1 MIQYHG
7 GDGQAPP
14 ARSGGPDATQ
24 VRTCLDRIL
33 HSAEFER
40 AGRVRLLLE
49 YLVEQALAG
58 HSDSLKESLIGI
70 EVFGREPGYD
80 AKTEPVVRVTAGRL
94 RSKLES
100 YYQREGRNEPVRI
113 AIPKGSYVPGFSV
126 IRDAVQEEVANAPA
140 VPASRRPTARL
151 LIGAAITLL
160 VAGSVGF
167 RLATLA
173 NPPLFENL
181 RPFVTGKGSPNHP
194 SFSPSGDTLAFDWS
208 GPGDRH
214 TNIYLQRLESSTP
227 VRLTVDEADATWPV
241 WSPDG
246 REIAYLRQ
254 LAPTRMAIMSRPVTG
269 AGERRWAEVQKG
281 DTDRS
286 RLDWSP
292 DGKWFAT
299 AQRVNGMQSIVV
311 FGVAGE
317 EKRVLTQTPAGWRG
331 DSEPVF
337 SPDSR
342 HIAFRRT
349 QVASGVEDIFL
360 VPVNGGEPRRL
371 TFDNRQVSALV
382 FTPDGGLVFSSK
394 RAGSIRGLW
403 WLAPGGGQLRRLTST
418 AVDAGSP
425 TVSRDGKHVA
435 FVKVL
440 FDTDVWRVNPDGSG
454 EARRLIASDLPDGG
468 AQFSPDGQRLVFQ
481 SARDGTQQ
489 IWTCDAN
496 GANPLRLT
504 SAMGTP
510 VGLAQWSP
518 DGQWIAFEAYPKNR
532 GEVHVISSRGGPERT
547 VVSGPYDNTLPRWS
561 ADGMAIYFATNRTGH
576 IQLWRVSL
584 GGGNETPILEDG
596 YAATESHDGNALYYT
611 RYSAPGI
618 WKVDLRG
625 RLPSG
630 AAREILPAA
639 RQDWGSAALGRNGIY
654 YLDLSGDGA
663 QISFFD
669 FGLGTARTVSR
680 PTQPLWR
687 GAELALSP
695 DEKTLLYS
703 VIENDGLNIFAR

>member
-7 GDGQAPP
+7 GDGQALP
-14 ARSGGPDATQ
+14 ARPSGPNAAE
-24 VRTCLDRIL
+24 VRTCLERVL
-33 HSAEFER
+33 RSAEFER
-40 AGRVRLLLE
+40 AGRVRLLLQ
-49 YLVEQALAG
+49 YLVEQSLAG
-58 HSDSLKESLIGI
+58 HADSLKESLIGI
-70 EVFGREPGYD
+70 DVFGRDPGYD
-80 AKTEPVVRVTAGRL
+80 PKTEPVVRVTVGRL

-100 YYQREGRNEPVRI
+100 YYQREGRNDAIRI
-113 AIPKGSYVPGFSV
+113 AIPKGTYVPGFS
-126 IRDAVQEEVANAPA
+126 ATHQETAAAPA
-140 VPASRRPTARL
+140 PPARRRPTARL
-151 LIGAAITLL
+151 LIGAAIVLL

-173 NPPLFENL
+173 SPPLFDNL
-181 RPFVTGKGSPNHP
+181 HPFVTGKGSPNHP

-227 VRLTVDEADATWPV
+227 IRFTGDDADATWPV

-246 REIAYLRQ
+246 REVAYLHQ
-254 LAPTRMAIMSRPVTG
+254 LAPNRMAIVSRPVLG
-269 AGERRWAEVQKG
+269 SAERTWAEVQKG
-281 DTDRS
+281 DTDRP

-299 AQRVNGMQSIVV
+299 AQRVNGIQSIVV
-311 FGVAGE
+311 LALAGG
-317 EKRVLTQTPAGWRG
+317 EKQVLTETPAGWRG

-342 HIAFRRT
+342 QVAFRRT
-349 QVASGVEDIFL
+349 QVASGVEDIYL
-360 VPVNGGEPRRL
+360 VKVNGGEPRRL
-371 TFDNRQVSALV
+371 TFDNRPVSALV
-382 FTPDGGLVFSSK
+382 FTPDGGLIFSSK
-394 RAGSIRGLW
+394 RTGSIRGLW
-403 WLAPGGGQLRRLTST
+403 WLPPGGGQLGRLTST

-440 FDTDVWRVNPDGSG
+440 FDTDVWRVNADGSG
-454 EARRLIASDLPDGG
+454 DAKSLIASDLPDSG
-468 AQFSPDGQRLVFQ
+468 AQFSPDGQRVAFQ
-481 SARDGTQQ
+481 SSRDGTQQ
-489 IWTCDAN
+489 IWTCDAS
-496 GANPLRLT
+496 GANPMRLT
-504 SAMGTP
+504 SAAGTT
-510 VGLAQWSP
+510 VGLPQWSP

-561 ADGMAIYFATNRTGH
+561 ADGRAIYFATNRAGH
-576 IQLWRVSL
+576 IQLWRASL
-584 GGGNETPILEDG
+584 ERVNETPIMEDG
-596 YAATESHDGNALYYT
+596 YAATESHDGNALYFT

-625 RLPSG
+625 GVPTG
-630 AAREILPAA
+630 EAREVLPVA

-654 YLDLSGDGA
+654 YLDSSGNGA
-663 QISFFD
+663 RIAFFD
-669 FGLGTARTVSR
+669 FGLGTARTVHQ

-703 VIENDGLNIFAR
+703 VIERDGMNIFAR